1 VTAPVVAVTAAAPVT
16 PRSRNFARRVATR
29 VGGVVGV
36 LWGAAT
42 LTFLAEHAMPS
53 DPAQTILGGA
63 GAKPTPEQLAA
74 VNAQYGFDQPLI
86 VQYLHYLGGLL
97 RGDLGTSYVLKQ
109 PVSDIIGQQLGPT
122 VTLTLTALLASWVI
136 AVLVTLLT
144 AHRQPVLAAL
154 GSGLETVL
162 AALPQYWLGIVLLVV
177 FAFQLQLLPVIGDG
191 GPAGLLLPTL
201 TLALP
206 LAGFLGQVTRDEFS
220 SAMEQPFAVTARAR
234 GMSDWG
240 VRWRHALRHAVLPG
254 LTLSGW
260 ALGSLFSTAVIVEI
274 VFVRPGL
281 GRVLVDSVTSQDMP
295 VVVGVTLFVAVVYVV
310 ANGLVDIAFGR
321 IDRRLRSA

>member
-1 VTAPVVAVTAAAPVT
+1 VT
-16 PRSRNFARRVATR
+16 ARRVISRLA
-29 VGGVVGV
+29 GVVGV

-42 LTFLAEHAMPS
+42 CTFIVEQLMPT

-74 VNAQYGFDQPLI
+74 VRAQYGFDKPVI
-86 VQYLHYLGGLL
+86 VQYFDYLGGLL
-97 RGDLGTSYVLKQ
+97 RGDLGTSYVRKQ
-109 PVSDIIGQQLGPT
+109 PVSDIIGQQLGS
-122 VTLTLTALLASWVI
+122 TLTLTIVALIASWLI
-136 AVLVTLLT
+136 AVVVTLLT
-144 AHRQPVLAAL
+144 GHRSRGLAAL
-154 GSGLETVL
+154 GSGLETLL

-177 FAFQLQLLPVIGDG
+177 FAFTLHWLPVVGDG
-191 GPAGLLLPTL
+191 GPEGLVLPTL

-220 SAMEQPFAVTARAR
+220 SAMEQPFAVSARAR
-234 GMSDWG
+234 GMSDLA

-260 ALGSLFSTAVIVEI
+260 ALGSLFSTAVIVEA

-281 GRVLVDSVTSQDMP
+281 GRVLVDAVTSQDMP
-295 VVVGVTLFVAVVYVV
+295 VVVGVTLFVATIYVV
-310 ANGLVDIAFGR
+310 ANLLVNLAFGR
-321 IDRRLRSA
+321 IDPRLRSAAH

>member
-1 VTAPVVAVTAAAPVT
+1 VTLAVPVT
-16 PRSRNFARRVATR
+16 RRTPLRVRRVLVRLA
-29 VGGVVGV
+29 GVIGV

-42 LTFLAEHAMPS
+42 LTFLAQHLMPG

-63 GAKPTPEQLAA
+63 GSRPTPEQLAA
-74 VNAQYGFDQPLI
+74 VREQYGFNDPLI

-97 RGDLGTSYVLKQ
+97 RGDLGTSYILKQ
-109 PVSDIIGQQLGPT
+109 PVTDIITEQLGPT
-122 VTLTLTALLASWVI
+122 LVLTITALIASWVI
-136 AVLVTLLT
+136 AVTVTLLT
-144 AHRQPVLAAL
+144 AHRRRWIASV
-154 GSGLETVL
+154 GSGLEIFL

-177 FAFQLQLLPVIGDG
+177 FAFHLRMLPVVGDG
-191 GPAGLLLPTL
+191 GPEGLVLPAL
-201 TLALP
+201 TLGLP

-220 SAMEQPFAVTARAR
+220 SAMEQPFAVSARAR

-260 ALGSLFSTAVIVEI
+260 ALGSLFSTAVIVES

-281 GRVLVDSVTSQDMP
+281 GRVLVDAVTSKDMP
-295 VVVGVTLFVAVVYVV
+295 VVVGVTLFVAAVYVI
-310 ANGLVDIAFGR
+310 ANLLVDTAFGR
-321 IDRRLRSA
+321 VDPRLRSA

>member
-1 VTAPVVAVTAAAPVT
+1 VAREVT
-16 PRSRNFARRVATR
+16 ARRVIVRLA
-29 VGGVVGV
+29 GVVGV

-42 LTFLAEHAMPS
+42 LTFIVEQLMPT

-74 VNAQYGFDQPLI
+74 VRAQYGFDKPVI
-86 VQYLHYLGGLL
+86 VQYFDYLGGLL
-97 RGDLGTSYVLKQ
+97 RGDLGTSYVRKQ
-109 PVSDIIGQQLGPT
+109 PVSDIIGQQLGS
-122 VTLTLTALLASWVI
+122 TLTLTIVALIASWLI
-136 AVLVTLLT
+136 AVVVTLLT
-144 AHRQPVLAAL
+144 AHRSRGLAAL
-154 GSGLETVL
+154 GSGLETLL

-177 FAFQLQLLPVIGDG
+177 FAFMLHWLPVVGDG
-191 GPAGLLLPTL
+191 GPEGLVLPTL

-220 SAMEQPFAVTARAR
+220 SAMEQPFAVSARAR
-234 GMSDWG
+234 GMSDLA

-260 ALGSLFSTAVIVEI
+260 ALGSLFSTAVIVEA

-281 GRVLVDSVTSQDMP
+281 GRVLVDAVTSQDMP
-295 VVVGVTLFVAVVYVV
+295 VVVGVTLFVAAVYVL
-310 ANGLVDIAFGR
+310 ANLLVNLAFGR
-321 IDRRLRSA
+321 IDPRLRSAAR

>member
-1 VTAPVVAVTAAAPVT
+1 ML
-16 PRSRNFARRVATR
+16 
-29 VGGVVGV
+29 GV

-42 LTFLAEHAMPS
+42 LTFLAQHLMPG

-63 GAKPTPEQLAA
+63 GSKPSPEQLAA
-74 VNAQYGFDQPLI
+74 VNAQYGFDRPLLT
-86 VQYLHYLGGLL
+86 QYVGYLAGLL

-109 PVSDIIGQQLGPT
+109 PVADIIGQQVGPT
-122 VTLTLTALLASWVI
+122 LVLTITALAASWVI
-136 AVLVTLLT
+136 AVVVTLLT
-144 AHRQPVLAAL
+144 AHRSRVLSAL
-154 GSGLETVL
+154 GSGVEIIL

-177 FAFQLQLLPVIGDG
+177 FAFQLHLFPVVGDDG
-191 GPAGLLLPTL
+191 VAGLVLPAL

-220 SAMEQPFAVTARAR
+220 TAMEQPFAVSARAR

-254 LTLSGW
+254 LSLSGW

-281 GRVLVDSVTSQDMP
+281 GRILVDAVTKQDMP
-295 VVVGVTLFVAVVYVV
+295 VVVGVTLLVALVYVV
-310 ANGLVDIAFGR
+310 ANLVVDITFVR
-321 IDRRLRSA
+321 IDPRLRRA

>member
-1 VTAPVVAVTAAAPVT
+1 MARTLT
-16 PRSRNFARRVATR
+16 ARRLLAR
-29 VGGVVGV
+29 LAGVVGV

-42 LTFLAEHAMPS
+42 LTFIVEQLMPT

-74 VNAQYGFDQPLI
+74 VRAQYGLDRPVL
-86 VQYLHYLGGLL
+86 VQYLEYLGGLL
-97 RGDLGTSYVLKQ
+97 RGDLGTSYTRKQ
-109 PVSDIIGQQLGPT
+109 AVSEIIGQQLGST
-122 VTLTLTALLASWVI
+122 MVLTISALVASWVI

-144 AHRQPVLAAL
+144 ANRSRTLAAL
-154 GSGLETVL
+154 GSGLETLL
-162 AALPQYWLGIVLLVV
+162 AALPQYWLGIVLLVI
-177 FAFQLQLLPVIGDG
+177 FAFSLHWLPVVGNG
-191 GPAGLLLPTL
+191 GPEGLVLPTL

-220 SAMEQPFAVTARAR
+220 SAMEQPFAVSARAR
-234 GMSDWG
+234 GMSDFG

-260 ALGSLFSTAVIVEI
+260 ALGSLFSTAVIVEA

-281 GRVLVDSVTSQDMP
+281 GRVLVDAVAKQDMP
-295 VVVGVTLFVAVVYVV
+295 VVVGVTLFVAAVYVV
-310 ANGLVDIAFGR
+310 ANLLVTLAFGR
-321 IDRRLRSA
+321 IDPRLRSAAR

>member
-1 VTAPVVAVTAAAPVT
+1 MTLAVPV
-16 PRSRNFARRVATR
+16 ARRTPLR
-29 VGGVVGV
+29 VRRVLVRLAGVIGV

-42 LTFLAEHAMPS
+42 LTFLAQHLMPG

-63 GAKPTPEQLAA
+63 GSRPTPGQLAA
-74 VNAQYGFDQPLI
+74 VREQYGFNDPLI

-97 RGDLGTSYVLKQ
+97 RGDLGTSYILKQ
-109 PVSDIIGQQLGPT
+109 PVTDIITEQLGPT
-122 VTLTLTALLASWVI
+122 LVLTITALIASWVI
-136 AVLVTLLT
+136 AVTVTLLT
-144 AHRQPVLAAL
+144 AHRRRWVASI
-154 GSGLETVL
+154 GSGLEILL

-177 FAFQLQLLPVIGDG
+177 FAFHLRLLPVVGDG
-191 GPAGLLLPTL
+191 GPEGLVLPAL

-220 SAMEQPFAVTARAR
+220 SAMEQPFAVSARAR

-240 VRWRHALRHAVLPG
+240 VRWRHALRHAILPG

-260 ALGSLFSTAVIVEI
+260 ALGSLFSTAVIVES

-281 GRVLVDSVTSQDMP
+281 GRVLVDAVTSRDMP
-295 VVVGVTLFVAVVYVV
+295 VVVGVTLFVAAVYVI
-310 ANGLVDIAFGR
+310 ANLLVDTAFGR
-321 IDRRLRSA
+321 VDPRLRSA

>member
-1 VTAPVVAVTAAAPVT
+1 MRRALIRIAAML
-16 PRSRNFARRVATR
+16 
-29 VGGVVGV
+29 GV

-42 LTFLAEHAMPS
+42 LTFLAQHLMPG

-63 GAKPTPEQLAA
+63 GSKPSPEQLAA
-74 VNAQYGFDQPLI
+74 VNAQYGFDRPLLT
-86 VQYLHYLGGLL
+86 QYVGYLAGLL

-109 PVSDIIGQQLGPT
+109 PVADIIGQQVGPT
-122 VTLTLTALLASWVI
+122 LVLTITALAASWVI
-136 AVLVTLLT
+136 AVVVTLLT
-144 AHRQPVLAAL
+144 AHRSRVLSAL
-154 GSGLETVL
+154 GSGVEIIL

-177 FAFQLQLLPVIGDG
+177 FAFQLHLFPVVGDDG
-191 GPAGLLLPTL
+191 VAGLVLPAL

-220 SAMEQPFAVTARAR
+220 TAMEQPFAVSARAR

-254 LTLSGW
+254 LSLSGW

-281 GRVLVDSVTSQDMP
+281 GRILVDAVTKQDMP
-295 VVVGVTLFVAVVYVV
+295 VVVGVTLLVALVYVV
-310 ANGLVDIAFGR
+310 ANLVVDITFVR
-321 IDRRLRSA
+321 IDPRLRRA